1 MAGILKQ
8 KKRIITKR
16 GRGKKTEK
24 LLSIFS
30 TNAAGLKN
38 KVQSFKNELK
48 HLNCGI
54 FTIQETHFRKKG
66 TLKIEGFDI
75 FESIRNKQKGGT
87 MIGVHKALNPVL
99 IEQYEGDFELLVVE
113 IEIAKEQI
121 RIISG
126 YGPQE
131 NWTEADRL
139 PFFSALE
146 VEVNKAEM
154 EGKSIII
161 ELDANSKLGK
171 AVIKSDPYNQTPNG
185 KLLYNIIERHNLV
198 VLNSLEDRC
207 IGSITRKRV
216 TKNSIEESIIDFV
229 LISHDL
235 LEKVESVTIDEDKN
249 HALVNVTKK
258 KQVVSDHNT
267 IVSKFNLGWSKVG
280 MRKRIETFNLKNRK
294 CQEAFKVA
302 TSNTDAL
309 SSIFNNEKDL
319 NSCTKKFMKRLDGFI
334 HECFR
339 KIRIKEKQNTE
350 IDDLFNRRRILRN
363 KDDDASKDDLKK
375 IEDELA
381 EKQIKIEGSF

>member
-24 LLSIFS
+24 LLTIFS

-154 EGKSIII
+154 EGKSII
-161 ELDANSKLGK
+161 L
-171 AVIKSDPYNQTPNG
+171 
-185 KLLYNIIERHNLV
+185 
-198 VLNSLEDRC
+198 
-207 IGSITRKRV
+207 
-216 TKNSIEESIIDFV
+216 
-229 LISHDL
+229 
-235 LEKVESVTIDEDKN
+235 
-249 HALVNVTKK
+249 
-258 KQVVSDHNT
+258 
-267 IVSKFNLGWSKVG
+267 
-280 MRKRIETFNLKNRK
+280 
-294 CQEAFKVA
+294 
-302 TSNTDAL
+302 
-309 SSIFNNEKDL
+309 
-319 NSCTKKFMKRLDGFI
+319 
-334 HECFR
+334 
-339 KIRIKEKQNTE
+339 
-350 IDDLFNRRRILRN
+350 
-363 KDDDASKDDLKK
+363 
-375 IEDELA
+375 
-381 EKQIKIEGSF
+381 